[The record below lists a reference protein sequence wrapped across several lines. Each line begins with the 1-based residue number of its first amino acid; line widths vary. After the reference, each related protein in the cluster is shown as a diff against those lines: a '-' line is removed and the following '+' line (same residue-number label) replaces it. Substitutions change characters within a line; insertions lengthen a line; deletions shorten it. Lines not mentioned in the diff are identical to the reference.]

1 MKFAFAK
8 ATEGGTY
15 QDPKFEENFKG
26 IKENNVQAGAYH
38 VFRMTSTPDEQITNI
53 TNTLTKASF
62 DSNKDKLAISAT
74 TGICEGERT
83 RKCDNPTNHTNT
95 ERAEN
100 LHSLLTKLDKNG
112 YSPIVHASPKTW
124 NSYYTQKDHDF
135 SKYPLWVADW
145 RDRSE
150 PELPKDWK
158 DAGKDYTY
166 WNYTSQGRV
175 DGIEGQVPLDQTN
188 QDVWIS

>member
-1 MKFAFAK
+1 M
-8 ATEGGTY
+8 
-15 QDPKFEENFKG
+15 
-26 IKENNVQAGAYH
+26 KENNVQAVAYH

-95 ERAEN
+95 ERAAN

-112 YSPIVHASPKTW
+112 YSPIVYASPKTW

-135 SKYPLWVADW
+135 SKFHYGLLIGET
-145 RDRSE
+145 DRS
-150 PELPKDWK
+150 L
-158 DAGKDYTY
+158 
-166 WNYTSQGRV
+166 NYLKIGRMRAKTILI
-175 DGIEGQVPLDQTN
+175 GITPLKEE
-188 QDVWIS
+188 